1 MSAFLLLSS
10 QWRRRPDG
18 AVEGLDKSDLTG
30 ILDDL
35 EVEKPEDRLQV
46 RVDLMEMEA
55 TVVEEL
61 SRSAPPKR

>member
-18 AVEGLDKSDLTG
+18 VVEGLDKSDLTG
-30 ILDDL
+30 ILNDL